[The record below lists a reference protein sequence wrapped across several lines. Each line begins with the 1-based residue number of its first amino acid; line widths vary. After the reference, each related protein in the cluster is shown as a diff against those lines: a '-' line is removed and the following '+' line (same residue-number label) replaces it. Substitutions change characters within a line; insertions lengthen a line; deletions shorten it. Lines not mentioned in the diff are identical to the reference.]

1 MTPLD
6 FAREL
11 GAVWGNAFA
20 VEPTLHQSA
29 YFRAPNRDR
38 RLAGLYFVGGG
49 HASRAPA
56 SPACCSA
63 PRSPPGWSRRTSP
76 ARAAARAVSAA

>member
-6 FAREL
+6 FARDL

-29 YFRAPNRDR
+29 YFRQPNRDR
-38 RLAGLYFVGGG
+38 RLAGLYFAGGG
-49 HASRAPA
+49 THPGRRRAR
-56 SPACCSA
+56 ACCWA
-63 PRSPPGWSRRTSP
+63 PR
-76 ARAAARAVSAA
+76 